1 VATGRRRARKEALF
15 FLYQQDLLG
24 LTREDAVIRRS
35 AVRPEEMDPYQR
47 RLVEGVAE
55 HRAEIDSELGRR
67 LEGWTLERL
76 APLERNLLRLGLFE
90 LRWASENP
98 PAVTIS
104 EAVELAKRYCSDE
117 AARLVNGVLGALAT
131 EERS

>member
-1 VATGRRRARKEALF
+1 M
-15 FLYQQDLLG
+15 YQQDLLG
-24 LTREDAVIRRS
+24 LTPEDAVKRRS

-55 HRAEIDSELGRR
+55 HVAEIDSELSRR

-90 LRWASENP
+90 LRWALENP
-98 PAVTIS
+98 PAVIIS

-117 AARLVNGVLGALAT
+117 AARLVNGVLGVLAG

>member
-1 VATGRRRARKEALF
+1 MATGRRRARKEALF
-15 FLYQQDLLG
+15 LLYQQDLLD
-24 LTREDAVIRRS
+24 LTREGAVSRRD

-55 HRAEIDSELGRR
+55 HLAEIDSELGRC

-90 LRWASENP
+90 LRWTLENP
-98 PAVTIS
+98 AAVTIS

-131 EERS
+131 EQ